1 MPQVS
6 FGWLVAAHGDRS
18 KWTPEAVALLQTIVE
33 ANVLAS
39 CHGSAVIANTASRQG
54 VIGRDLK
61 TQLRLS
67 GCVLLPALVSDADA
81 DADADP
87 DADPDSD

>member
-1 MPQVS
+1 M
-6 FGWLVAAHGDRS
+6 LVAAHGDGS

-54 VIGRDLK
+54 VVGRDLK

-67 GCVLLPALVSDADA
+67 ECALLPAFASDADA
-81 DADADP
+81 DADAD
-87 DADPDSD
+87 SDEDEDEDDDDGDE